1 MLGKLIKPEQE
12 STSLLFEIFNAMLEN
27 ELFLY
32 KILEGNQEE
41 DKTIASNHAID
52 LSIEQMFFQSG
63 YDSNNFGN
71 EYWNPLGELISP
83 GQNVLIKPNMVLEK
97 SHQPG
102 ENFYSVVTH
111 PQIIKTI
118 TKYVYKAL
126 NGRGK
131 ITIADAPINSANFEQ
146 LCTNMGLYEL
156 QNDYAKR
163 GFPIDLIDFRLYV
176 MHKDEKGII
185 TELRNSY
192 DKTAYVEIKM
202 DDKSTFKEIDK
213 NYKRFRVTEYD
224 PRIMP
229 IKHNKSFHRY
239 CFHKVALEANVV
251 ISLPKIKTHRKAG
264 LTCAMKNLVG
274 LNGNKDYLPHH
285 TKFSKEEGGDEYLFP
300 SFRKRIISFL
310 WEMRWQTKNKLFQRT
325 IKFFERL
332 IFITIKVKPFRDNY
346 FEGSWWGNQTISRT
360 VCDLNRAILYADI
373 YGKIQPTSQRKM
385 FYLVDGIICG
395 EGEGPMQATSKICN
409 LLIWGTNA
417 YSVDLLVAKLIGF
430 EAIKMHTLRLVSEV
444 KKFPISTFNN
454 EAIEI
459 KSNLFKGISKLDNIR
474 DYIKYNFIPTTG
486 WENHI
491 EL

>member
-1 MLGKLIKPEQE
+1 MKLIKPEQV
-12 STSLLFEIFNAMLEN
+12 STSLQFEIFNGMQEN

-32 KILEGNQEE
+32 KILEDNQEG
-41 DKTIASNHAID
+41 DKAIASNEAID
-52 LSIEQMFFQSG
+52 KAIEQMLLQSG
-63 YDSNNFGN
+63 YDLNNFGN
-71 EYWNPLGELISP
+71 ECWNPLGGLICP

-118 TKYVYKAL
+118 TRYVYKAL
-126 NGRGK
+126 NGSGK

-163 GFPIDLIDFRLYV
+163 GFSIELIDFRLYV

-185 TELRNSY
+185 TELRNSV
-192 DKTAYVEIKM
+192 DKSDYVEIKV
-202 DDKSTFKEIDK
+202 DNNSTLKEIDK
-213 NYKRFRVTEYD
+213 NFKKFRVTEYD
-224 PRIMP
+224 LRIMP
-229 IKHNKSFHRY
+229 TKHNESLHRY
-239 CFHKVALEANVV
+239 CFHKVALEANVI

-285 TKFSKEEGGDEYLFP
+285 TKFSKQEGGDEYLFP

-310 WEMRWQTKNKLFQRT
+310 WETRWKTRNKLIQKT
-325 IKFFERL
+325 IILFERS
-332 IFITIKVKPFRDNY
+332 ISQTRRIKPFRDNF

-360 VCDLNRAILYADI
+360 ICDLNRAILFADTN
-373 YGKIQPTSQRKM
+373 GEMQHAPQRKLL
-385 FYLVDGIICG
+385 YLVDGIICG

-409 LLIWGTNA
+409 LLIWGSNA

-430 EAIKMHTLRLVSEV
+430 EADKMHTLKLVPEIREFQINASD
-444 KKFPISTFNN
+444 K
-454 EAIEI
+454 EAIDI
-459 KSNLFKGISKLDNIR
+459 YSNLFEGKTNLDSLRNH
-474 DYIKYNFIPTTG
+474 IKYNFIPTKG
-486 WENHI
+486 WKDHV
-491 EL
+491 ELE